1 MTDRIVV
8 ENYLYGGFGDLK
20 IDEKSLKYMY
30 KDYSPTI
37 IETAAEELMVINGT
51 LLIDVVDRDKS
62 KHSMEEKILDIDH
75 HREAV
80 AQGYAHPPLSWNE
93 FRAWVLANPH
103 VMDEWHDLEY
113 GAENRFQSSEDDDD
127 ICWQGGPLE

>member
-20 IDEKSLKYMY
+20 VDEKALKHMY
-30 KDYSPTI
+30 REYSPTMI
-37 IETAAEELMVINGT
+37 STSAEELPVINGT
-51 LLIDVVDRDKS
+51 LLIDIVDRDKS
-62 KHSMEEKILDIDH
+62 KHSMQEKILEIYH

-103 VMDEWHDLEY
+103 VMEEWYDLEY
-113 GAENRFQSSEDDDD
+113 GAENRYRSDNDE
-127 ICWQGGPLE
+127 

>member
-8 ENYLYGGFGDLK
+8 ENYLYGGFGELK
-20 IDEKSLKYMY
+20 VDEKALKHMY
-30 KDYSPTI
+30 RDYSPTMI
-37 IETAAEELMVINGT
+37 KTSTEELPVINGT
-51 LLIDVVDRDKS
+51 LLIDIVDRDKS
-62 KHSMEEKILDIDH
+62 KHSMQEKILEIDH

-103 VMDEWHDLEY
+103 VMEEWYDLEY
-113 GAENRFQSSEDDDD
+113 GAENRYRSDNDE
-127 ICWQGGPLE
+127 